1 MTRFAPPGPL
11 GMGGAPLG
19 NNLEAVSEDDA
30 RAALHA
36 AWDAGIRYF
45 DTAPQYGF
53 GLSEHR
59 FGAVLRTRPRDEFTL
74 STKVGRLLVP
84 NPGKPSARGNWIDP
98 LPFRMKYDYSEKAA
112 WLSVEQSLHR
122 LGLSRIDIALIH
134 DIGEDT
140 HGRAWEQQFEE
151 AMAGAAKALTQMRK
165 EGIIKAWGLGVNR
178 VDPCLRALEA
188 ADPDL
193 FLCAGRY
200 TLLDHSALDPAM
212 GGLMD
217 ACARRGA
224 RIIAGGPYNSGLLA
238 GGTTFN
244 YQPAAPD
251 LLAKASRMNAICAAS
266 GVDLKSAALQFIAA
280 HPVVAAAIPGGKNA
294 AEVTQ
299 NAALM
304 KAPIPGE
311 VWATMRAEGL
321 IPENAPTPG
330 NM

>member
-19 NNLEAVSEDDA
+19 NNMVAVTEDDA
-30 RAALHA
+30 AAALHA

-59 FGAVLRTRPRDEFTL
+59 FGAVLRTKPRDEFTL

-84 NPGKPSARGNWIDP
+84 NPGKPTARGNWIDP
-98 LPFRMKYDYSEKAA
+98 LPFRMRYDYSEKGT

-140 HGRAWEQQFEE
+140 HGRAWEAQFEE
-151 AMAGAAKALTQMRK
+151 AMAGAAKALTQMRR

-178 VDPCLRALEA
+178 VDPCLMALEA
-188 ADPDL
+188 ADPDV

-200 TLLDHSALDPAM
+200 TLLDHTAL

-217 ACARRGA
+217 ASAKRGA
-224 RIIAGGPYNSGLLA
+224 RIVAGGPYNSGLLA

-251 LLAKASRMNAICAAS
+251 LLAKAGRLAAICQNS
-266 GVDLKSAALQFIAA
+266 GVDLKAAALQFIAA
-280 HPVVAAAIPGGKNA
+280 HPVVAAVIPGGKNA
-294 AEVTQ
+294 AEVRQ
-299 NAALM
+299 NAAM
-304 KAPIPGE
+304 VKAPIPGE

>member
-19 NNLEAVSEDDA
+19 NNLVAVSEADA
-30 RAALHA
+30 TAALEA
-36 AWDAGIRYF
+36 AWDAGIHYY

-59 FGAVLRTRPRDEFTL
+59 FGAVLRTKLRDEFTL

-84 NPGKPSARGNWIDP
+84 NPGTPSARGNWVNP
-98 LPFRMKYDYSEKAA
+98 LPFRMRYDYSEKAA

-140 HGRAWEQQFEE
+140 HGRAWEAQFEE
-151 AMAGAAKALTQMRK
+151 AMAGAAKALTQMRR

-178 VDPCLRALEA
+178 VDPCLKALEA

-200 TLLDHSALDPAM
+200 TLLDHTAL

-217 ACARRGA
+217 ACAKRGA
-224 RIIAGGPYNSGLLA
+224 RIVAGGPYNSGLLA

-244 YQPAAPD
+244 YQPAAPE
-251 LLAKASRMNAICAAS
+251 LVEKTGRMGAICS
-266 GVDLKSAALQFIAA
+266 RFGVDLKAAALQFIAA
-280 HPVVAAAIPGGKNA
+280 HPVVAAVIPGGTNA
-294 AEVTQ
+294 AEVKQ
-299 NAALM
+299 NAAMM
-304 KAPIPGE
+304 KAPIPGD
-311 VWATMRAEGL
+311 VWAAMRAEKL

>member
-1 MTRFAPPGPL
+1 MSRFSPPGPL

-19 NNLEAVSEDDA
+19 NNLEAVSDA
-30 RAALHA
+30 DATAALEA
-36 AWDAGIRYF
+36 AWDVGIRYF

-59 FGAVLRTRPRDEFTL
+59 FGAVLRNKPRDQFTL

-98 LPFRMKYDYSEKAA
+98 LPFRMRYDYSEKAA

-151 AMAGAAKALTQMRK
+151 AMAGAAKALTQMRR

-188 ADPDL
+188 ADPDI

-200 TLLDHSALDPAM
+200 TLLDHAALD
-212 GGLMD
+212 GLMD
-217 ACARRGA
+217 ACAKRGA
-224 RIIAGGPYNSGLLA
+224 RIVAGGPYNSGLLA

-244 YQPAAPD
+244 YQPAAPE
-251 LLAKASRMNAICAAS
+251 LLAKAARMDA
-266 GVDLKSAALQFIAA
+266 IAA

-294 AEVTQ
+294 TEVRQ
-299 NAALM
+299 NAALV
-304 KAPIPGE
+304 KTPIPGE
-311 VWATMRAEGL
+311 VWATMRAEKL